1 MAVCVCVCLPLNR
14 ILKVAQTFGKSNVTF
29 AMSDIH
35 DFEQDL
41 IELNIMADPKQ
52 PTVVGRDETNTTFV
66 MSDDF
71 S

>member
-1 MAVCVCVCLPLNR
+1 
-14 ILKVAQTFGKSNVTF
+14 VAQTFGKSNVTF